1 MIKKLNLLLDK
12 LFINMTNWVIQN
24 KYRLV
29 GFIVFSILI
38 VIAFFLPYLNLVF
51 TSKLVTFL
59 ILALFF
65 VIFRVDWKI
74 ILYISI
80 ILFVFAFILTVTG
93 FTSASMI
100 LGDYIYGFLVIIA
113 IEYFIQ
119 I

>member
-1 MIKKLNLLLDK
+1 MINKFNLLLDK

-51 TSKLVTFL
+51 TSKLIIFL
-59 ILALFF
+59 IATLFF
-65 VIFRVDWKI
+65 VIFRIDWKI

-80 ILFVFAFILTVTG
+80 MLFIFAFILTITG
-93 FTSASMI
+93 FTSVSMI